1 MTITK
6 VRYRSIAIADLSYLF
21 KKNWHTPSLM
31 GLQLGA
37 AKQTLTD
44 LENLRRDVGHLI
56 IARDS
61 KPYFRSQLFPE
72 YKANRPERQPDE
84 IAQLKWLY
92 NEIIRLGY
100 NVAHADGFEAD
111 DCIATLAKAYGEWCD
126 DVRIVAADKD
136 AAQCITDH
144 VLQYIPPVGNRD
156 WNVRT
161 VDGVFEKWGVKPD
174 QMAAFQAIAGD
185 KSDGIPGV
193 PLIGEDR
200 AAKLLQEHGSLA
212 GIYAAMTDAAAV
224 GSKLKIVENF
234 ISHWDKVRL
243 YLKLTTLVTNVPL
256 DLEGLLIRREPEP
269 EQRAHNDMADVS
281 VDGYVGNE
289 TPTPP
294 DAAGDAL
301 YQTARKVYE
310 AQFVTANDKVPES
323 AQTQASKR
331 EDLLEAEYD
340 NERATQGESDPVKS
354 DPGDKAATPP
364 PVTQAQRAAATMAL
378 VRKAVDY
385 GLVDAKLQPVDLRA
399 AYTVSEWI
407 VSSKLYVKKF
417 QTPSQVFVVIA
428 RGKELGLGM
437 IISLENTHIIEGK
450 PASSADLI
458 RGLAERDPSFEYL
471 YPTHQSATS
480 CTWAGRRK
488 GMPAGAEVSLTYTLE
503 DAAKAGL
510 VRLGQYG
517 GKGPWYTRPQDMLNK
532 TAASKLARQLWA
544 ASTMGL
550 YCPEELGYAEE
561 ELDQREAA

>member
-1 MTITK
+1 MTTAN
-6 VRYRSIAIADLSYLF
+6 RPRSIAIADLSYLF

-61 KPYFRSQLFPE
+61 KPYFRSKLFE
-72 YKANRPERQPDE
+72 GYKANRPERQPDE

-161 VDGVFEKWGVKPD
+161 ADGVVEKWGVKPD

-193 PLIGEDR
+193 PLIGEQK
-200 AAKLLQEHGSLA
+200 AATLLQEHGSLA
-212 GIYAAMTDAAAV
+212 GIYAAMTDAAAI
-224 GSKLKIVENF
+224 GSKLKMVENF
-234 ISHWDKVRL
+234 IAHWDKVRL

-269 EQRAHNDMADVS
+269 EPRAHNDMADVS

-294 DAAGDAL
+294 DAAGDEL

-340 NERATQGESDPVKS
+340 NERATQGETDPVKS

-364 PVTQAQRAAATMAL
+364 PVTQAQRAAATTAL

-385 GLVDAKLQPVDLRA
+385 GLVDSKLQPLDLRG

-407 VSSKLYVKKF
+407 CKSNLYPKF
-417 QTPSQVFVVIA
+417 RTPAQVFVVIA
-428 RGKELGLGM
+428 RGKELGIGM
-437 IISLENTHIIEGK
+437 IVALENTHMIDGK
-450 PASSADLI
+450 PVNHADLI
-458 RGLAERDPSFEYL
+458 RGLAERDASFEYL
-471 YPTHQSATS
+471 YPTQQSATS
-480 CTWAGRRK
+480 CTWVARRK
-488 GMPAGAEVSLTYTLE
+488 GMPAGAQVEYTYTIE

-510 VRLGQYG
+510 VRLGNFG
-517 GKGPWYTRPQDMLNK
+517 GKGNWDKRPQDMLNK
-532 TAASKLARQLWA
+532 TAASKLARQIWPA
-544 ASTMGL
+544 ATMGL
-550 YCPEELGYAEE
+550 YCPEELGYSEE
-561 ELDQREAA
+561 ELDMAA

>member
-1 MTITK
+1 MMSITK
-6 VRYRSIAIADLSYLF
+6 VRYRSIALADVSYLF

-31 GLQLGA
+31 GVQLGA
-37 AKQTLTD
+37 AKATLTD
-44 LENLRRDVGHLI
+44 LENLRGGVGHLI
-56 IARDS
+56 ICRDS
-61 KPYFRSQLFPE
+61 KPYFRSKLFPE
-72 YKANRPERQPDE
+72 YKAQRPQLEPEE
-84 IAQLKWLY
+84 IAQRKWLFT
-92 NEIIRLGY
+92 EITRLGY
-100 NVAHADGFEAD
+100 SVAWADGFEAD
-111 DCIATLAKAYGEWCD
+111 DIIATLAKAYGEWCD

-161 VDGVFEKWGVKPD
+161 VDGVVEKFGVKPD

-193 PLIGEDR
+193 PLIGEGK
-200 AAKLLQEHGSLA
+200 AKELLQKHGSLA
-212 GIYAAMTDAAAV
+212 GIYAAMVDAQQM

-234 ISHWDKVRL
+234 VKHWDDVRL
-243 YLKLTTLVTNVPL
+243 YLKLTTLVTDVPL
-256 DLEGLLIRREPEP
+256 DVEGLLIRREPAP
-269 EQRAHNDMADVS
+269 EQQAQNDMTT
-281 VDGYVGNE
+281 E
-289 TPTPP
+289 H
-294 DAAGDAL
+294 L
-301 YQTARKVYE
+301 YQGARQVYE
-310 AQFVTANDKVPES
+310 AQFTSANDKAPES

-340 NERATQGESDPVKS
+340 NERSTQGETDPVKS

-364 PVTQAQRAAATMAL
+364 PVTQAQRAAATTAL

-407 VSSKLYVKKF
+407 VSSKLYIKKF
-417 QTPSQVFVVIA
+417 STPSQVFVVIA

-437 IISLENTHIIEGK
+437 IVSLENTHIIEGK

-458 RGLAERDPSFEYL
+458 RGLAERDESFEYL
-471 YPTHQSATS
+471 YPKHQSPEA
-480 CTWAGRRK
+480 CTWVGRRK
-488 GMPAGAEVSLTYTLE
+488 GMPEGAEVSFTYTLE

-517 GKGPWYTRPQDMLNK
+517 GKGPWYSRPQDMLNK

-544 ASTMGL
+544 AATMGL
-550 YCPEELGYAEE
+550 YCPEEFGYAEE
-561 ELDQREAA
+561 ELDMREAA